1 MASEAAATEVT
12 PPGRRRRR
20 KRRVFMWTFLVI
32 QALFIGLI
40 VLYGTESTGPAQA
53 TVLQACA
60 HGGWQGLFKSYND
73 CMVHYA
79 AGLNGAG
86 HAGQALGIVM
96 VVFGWVFTDI
106 ILGIG
111 RWIVLSSRKRS
122 A

>member
-1 MASEAAATEVT
+1 MSDITTAPAIPEPKVKKA
-12 PPGRRRRR
+12 
-20 KRRVFMWTFLVI
+20 KRVFMWFFLSV

-40 VLYGTESTGPAQA
+40 VLYGTESTGPSHAE
-53 TVLQACA
+53 VLQGCA
-60 HGGWQGLFKSYND
+60 NHAWWPVFKSYND

>member
-1 MASEAAATEVT
+1 
-12 PPGRRRRR
+12 
-20 KRRVFMWTFLVI
+20 MWTFLVI

-79 AGLNGAG
+79 AGLNAAG
-86 HAGQALGIVM
+86 HVGQGLGIVM
-96 VVFGWVFTDI
+96 VVVAWVITDI

-111 RWIVLSSRKRS
+111 RLVVLTARRRSS
-122 A
+122 